1 MVWVLVDGEGL
12 GMIGR
17 LKKWLIGLDG
27 TPQSNE
33 TVWFSQIVF
42 FRRL

>member
-1 MVWVLVDGEGL
+1 MVWVLVDGDGL

-27 TPQSNE
+27 TP
-33 TVWFSQIVF
+33 
-42 FRRL
+42 

>member
-1 MVWVLVDGEGL
+1 MVCVLVGGHGL

-27 TPQSNE
+27 TP
-33 TVWFSQIVF
+33 
-42 FRRL
+42 

>member
-1 MVWVLVDGEGL
+1 MVWVLVDGDGF

-27 TPQSNE
+27 MP
-33 TVWFSQIVF
+33 
-42 FRRL
+42 

>member
-1 MVWVLVDGEGL
+1 VLVDGDGL

-27 TPQSNE
+27 TP
-33 TVWFSQIVF
+33 
-42 FRRL
+42 